1 MKKLFWDAFRLTYPL
16 ALVLVICVAVLG
28 AIQHA
33 GFVDT
38 LGFVALIG
46 GAAVGLFCIPVLL
59 YLSIAKKS
67 RLIGVSVY
75 IAVLVAIGLWLARG
89 LHGELGSGDVFAAL
103 LLSLAVYGTAA
114 IWALA
119 NPTFARTIPA
129 VSLTLASLISLYM
142 WR

>member
-1 MKKLFWDAFRLTYPL
+1 MKKLFWDTFRLTYPL
-16 ALVLVICVAVLG
+16 ALVLVLCVVVLG
-28 AIQHA
+28 AIHHA
-33 GFVDT
+33 TFVDT

-46 GAAVGLFCIPVLL
+46 GAAVVLFCIPVLL

-67 RLIGVSVY
+67 RLVGVSVY
-75 IAVLVAIGLWLARG
+75 VAVLVAIGLWLARG

-103 LLSLAVYGTAA
+103 LVSLAVYGAAA

-129 VSLTLASLISLYM
+129 VSLTLAALISLYM
-142 WR
+142 WQ